1 MDFKKIC
8 YIVISIC
15 IILLGIKA
23 LVQSNGETAKY
34 FDENM
39 VIVEDGKYHEEN
51 NGKVVA
57 IKGTLATDEFLK
69 DEKFGVIAKNTPR
82 LERKVLEYRY
92 YNSKKNTSYSED
104 ETNIKRSKIWKTRWE
119 DKATV
124 AEFVENDGY
133 QMGEMLDSITQD
145 KNFEDIKPETFT
157 LNPLLNNELEIPQE
171 KLLKFPCN
179 TPVVIDSTNEQLV
192 VENYSNTF
200 KLKNNEFTTV
210 TGNSPVVGDIR
221 VSFRY
226 LDLEKLGT
234 VTVVAKQ
241 EDGKLVEYEGENSDI
256 VFEVYKGDLSKEE
269 ILNKMKEDDNYAKMG
284 VAITFLVIIIIGM
297 IIFRYEIGDFLD
309 KKNIHIKLSNNM
321 LQGMVFLSFL
331 LFFLGTLA
339 ITINVVKRTVKAQ
352 AGIPVEATVTSYREE
367 FHGSQTGYYYTYEY
381 IVDDELYENEYNNA
395 DSIPF
400 DPTKE
405 TEDGSIAKFEAY
417 YDKDNP
423 SISYIPKD
431 RVHNIAFYA
440 ACAFFFALFIIGMV
454 KTTSNIIEDSKKNK
468 SKV

>member
-57 IKGTLATDEFLK
+57 IKGTLTTDEFLK

-104 ETNIKRSKIWKTRWE
+104 ETNIKRSQIWKTRWE
-119 DKATV
+119 DKSTV

-133 QMGEMLDSITQD
+133 QLGETLDTLTQD

-157 LNPLLNNELEIPQE
+157 LNPLLNNEFEIPQE
-171 KLLKFPCN
+171 KLIKFPCN
-179 TPVVIDSTNEQLV
+179 KPVVIDSTNEQLEV
-192 VENYSNTF
+192 DNYNNTF

-210 TGNSPVVGDIR
+210 TGDTPVVGDIR

-226 LDLEKLGT
+226 LDLEKLGK

-269 ILNKMKEDDNYAKMG
+269 ILSKMKEEDNYAKLG
-284 VAITFLVIIIIGM
+284 VIITFIVIIIIGM

-321 LQGMVFLSFL
+321 LQGMVFLAFL
-331 LFFLGTLA
+331 LFFIGTLA

-381 IVDDELYENEYNNA
+381 IVDDEAYENEYNNT

-423 SISYIPKD
+423 SISYIPKE
-431 RVHNIAFYA
+431 REHNVAFYA
-440 ACAFFFALFIIGMV
+440 ACAFFFVLFIIGMV
-454 KTTSNIIEDSKKNK
+454 KTISNIIEDNKKNK